1 MCVKVSA
8 QVKVYFYEDDYI
20 LWIGKRFHIH
30 NQVIYDKCL
39 FLLEKWVVRKWN
51 LIIFYIMD
59 CITNTSI
66 SMQGHNPMGI
76 YNFSVLFG
84 RLIVANWCYLFEM
97 IFSC

>member
-39 FLLEKWVVRKWN
+39 FLLEKVKQYVITITGEQR
-51 LIIFYIMD
+51 IIKVF
-59 CITNTSI
+59 
-66 SMQGHNPMGI
+66 
-76 YNFSVLFG
+76 
-84 RLIVANWCYLFEM
+84 A
-97 IFSC
+97 